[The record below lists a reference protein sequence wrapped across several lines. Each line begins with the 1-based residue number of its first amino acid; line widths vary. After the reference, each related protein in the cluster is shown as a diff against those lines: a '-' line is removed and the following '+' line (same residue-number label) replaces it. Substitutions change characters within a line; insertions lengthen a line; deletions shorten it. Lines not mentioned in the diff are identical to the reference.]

1 MIPRDSALGRALVSQ
16 LDKVVTILLLP
27 AFFAFTGM
35 GTRIDLLY
43 EPWQWLICAV
53 IIVTAVGG
61 KFGGTLVA
69 ARLTGLRWRDAAILG
84 TMMNTRGLI
93 GIDRSKR
100 RAGLAGHNAHAL
112 CNDGIDGPGN
122 RYDDSAGGAVARSA
136 ARPRR
141 GAGDDNGTWATK
153 PAIGW

>member
-27 AFFAFTGM
+27 AFFALTGM

-84 TMMNTRGLI
+84 TMMNTRGLMELI
-93 GIDRSKR
+93 VLNV
-100 RAGLAGHNAHAL
+100 GLDLQVITPTLFAMMVLMAL
-112 CNDGIDGPGN
+112 VTAMMTAPVVRLLDP
-122 RYDDSAGGAVARSA
+122 
-136 ARPRR
+136 RPALEEEPETIMEHGLRNLR
-141 GAGDDNGTWATK
+141 
-153 PAIGW
+153 

>member
-1 MIPRDSALGRALVSQ
+1 
-16 LDKVVTILLLP
+16 
-27 AFFAFTGM
+27 M

-53 IIVTAVGG
+53 IIVTAVSG

-100 RAGLAGHNAHAL
+100 RAGLVGHIAHAL
-112 CNDGIDGPGN
+112 CIMLLMALVTAMMTAPVVRLLDPRPALEEEPETIMEPGLGN
-122 RYDDSAGGAVARSA
+122 LR
-136 ARPRR
+136 
-141 GAGDDNGTWATK
+141 
-153 PAIGW
+153 

>member
-1 MIPRDSALGRALVSQ
+1 MIPRDSALARALVSQ

-84 TMMNTRGLI
+84 TMMNTRGLMELI
-93 GIDRSKR
+93 VLNV
-100 RAGLAGHNAHAL
+100 GLDLQVITPTLFAMMVLMAL
-112 CNDGIDGPGN
+112 VIAMMTAPVVQLLDPRPALEEEPETIMEPGLGN
-122 RYDDSAGGAVARSA
+122 LR
-136 ARPRR
+136 
-141 GAGDDNGTWATK
+141 
-153 PAIGW
+153 